1 MINLFSTQHVEERA
15 REDARLGIYNPDA
28 FILSTLGPEP
38 VFDPVNNF
46 QHGEVGS
53 RLQNPVIEE
62 TQQDLRREEDE
73 LARFASAHLLIAFLA
88 VLLVMETLASIYVMK
103 SMGIESPERIIFGF
117 ALALCIFFVTWLCS
131 RARSRLLS
139 IAALIAL
146 GGLVAALTA
155 VRVNDNAGDDSSS
168 RIDFAEALIMMAVTI
183 GPAVMAEHVLRLLA
197 PALPVMRRIGRLRSR
212 LGTATG
218 EKKSAN
224 RFAERLSIRRE
235 AWQRE
240 SARRRAMYDVAYRA
254 ARAELGDASASSGS
268 IPPWVVPNSGERG
281 STALIKP
288 VTNKERTQ

>member
-1 MINLFSTQHVEERA
+1 MINLFSTQQVEERA

-73 LARFASAHLLIAFLA
+73 LARFASAYLLIAFLA
-88 VLLVMETLASIYVMK
+88 VLLFMETLASIYVMK

-139 IAALIAL
+139 LAALIAL

-197 PALPVMRRIGRLRSR
+197 PALPVLRRIARFRNRLTSAIRQR
-212 LGTATG
+212 
-218 EKKSAN
+218 KSAN
-224 RFAERLSIRRE
+224 RFVERLSIRRE
-235 AWQRE
+235 DWQRE

-268 IPPWVVPNSGERG
+268 SPPWVVPNSGERG

>member
-1 MINLFSTQHVEERA
+1 MINLFNMQLVEERA

-88 VLLVMETLASIYVMK
+88 VLLFMETLASIYVMK

-131 RARSRLLS
+131 RAR
-139 IAALIAL
+139 
-146 GGLVAALTA
+146 
-155 VRVNDNAGDDSSS
+155 
-168 RIDFAEALIMMAVTI
+168 
-183 GPAVMAEHVLRLLA
+183 
-197 PALPVMRRIGRLRSR
+197 
-212 LGTATG
+212 
-218 EKKSAN
+218 N
-224 RFAERLSIRRE
+224 R
-235 AWQRE
+235 
-240 SARRRAMYDVAYRA
+240 
-254 ARAELGDASASSGS
+254 
-268 IPPWVVPNSGERG
+268 
-281 STALIKP
+281 
-288 VTNKERTQ
+288 